1 MKKIKTLLTMLLC
14 AVMVFGMSFCVTNVP
29 VNAQVI
35 EEDKPVEPKKIF
47 IKEIKIL
54 YQNQQSYWL
63 IDNPILTISNRN
75 FIPANKIIEKLM
87 QEQMLEAFSFIY
99 ARYNDDYYCNN
110 YFVTGI
116 FETSIDIYLYTQVDP
131 LTIDFSLNIISED
144 NNFFIQKES
153 HWWDSIVN
161 FFKNIIQKIKS
172 LFSR

>member
-1 MKKIKTLLTMLLC
+1 MVVQKI
-14 AVMVFGMSFCVTNVP
+14 A
-29 VNAQVI
+29 
-35 EEDKPVEPKKIF
+35 

-63 IDNPILTISNRN
+63 IDNPILTISNRD